1 MATLVS
7 YEPRNSNA
15 TLVISLQAISGERA
29 ERTQS
34 KRILRMARVSCSG
47 LGSFKVWEGAA
58 ARSDSP
64 NQADQGEGGG
74 TRRGSPN
81 EQTVI
86 VVRCSQHFKNVSAA

>member
-47 LGSFKVWEGAA
+47 LGSFKVWEGAE
-58 ARSDSP
+58 ARSESP
-64 NQADQGEGGG
+64 NQAHRGDGGG
-74 TRRGSPN
+74 ARKGFPERADCDIRALFAT
-81 EQTVI
+81 
-86 VVRCSQHFKNVSAA
+86 F